1 MNKYKTKK
9 IVFWFS
15 TLLISGLLFYFFAY
29 KRGYLP
35 PPPQLAKLLNLDNSS
50 LQKPQHIALANNDL
64 LNYEQSLNELINQP
78 LDKSATSILIEK
90 SKYRLTIYYQ
100 QTPLKAYPVVFGP
113 NPQGDKLKEGD
124 MKTPEGIYS
133 IRDLYPHPNW
143 SKFLWL
149 DYPNA
154 DSWGEHWQAKRKG
167 EISLLATIG
176 GQIGIHGVPPG
187 QDNLIEEG
195 DNWTW
200 GCVSLRNT
208 DVEEIYKV
216 VEVGTKVEIRP

>member
-1 MNKYKTKK
+1 M
-9 IVFWFS
+9 
-15 TLLISGLLFYFFAY
+15 
-29 KRGYLP
+29 P
-35 PPPQLAKLLNLDNSS
+35 PPHQLAELFNLNNSS
-50 LQKPQHIALANNDL
+50 PQKLKHPALANNDL

-124 MKTPEGIYS
+124 MKTPEGMYS

-154 DSWGEHWQAKRKG
+154 DSWGEHWQAKREGK
-167 EISLLATIG
+167 INPLATIG

-200 GCVSLRNT
+200 GCISLMNA
-208 DVEEIYKV
+208 DVEEIYQV
-216 VEVGTKVEIRP
+216 VKVGTKVEIRL